1 MKFLH
6 LSSIYINKQEIK
18 KQEIKRVEYLMFLCE
33 VDWLIK
39 AYSFQLNMKNTLL
52 NIFYVIGGYKK

>member
-6 LSSIYINKQEIK
+6 PLSIYINKQEIK

-39 AYSFQLNMKNTLL
+39 AYFFQ
-52 NIFYVIGGYKK
+52 